1 MKYNKPWHSEWYK
14 AKLCLWYI
22 CDFLRESDAMGEWGR
37 SIKEIRLIEFQQW
50 VGNKIPTEEDEEMY
64 REPFSTNVNTINS
77 RNKKLKKLMSK
88 EDYEE
93 HLRQMRELVKKN
105 NEKKF

>member
-1 MKYNKPWHSEWYK
+1 
-14 AKLCLWYI
+14 
-22 CDFLRESDAMGEWGR
+22 MGEWGT
-37 SIKEIRLIEFQQW
+37 SVKEYWLYEFQQRI
-50 VGNKIPTEEDEEMY
+50 GSKIPTEEDEEMY
-64 REPFSTNVNTINS
+64 REPFSTNTNTINS

-93 HLRQMRELVKKN
+93 HLRNMREYAKKN